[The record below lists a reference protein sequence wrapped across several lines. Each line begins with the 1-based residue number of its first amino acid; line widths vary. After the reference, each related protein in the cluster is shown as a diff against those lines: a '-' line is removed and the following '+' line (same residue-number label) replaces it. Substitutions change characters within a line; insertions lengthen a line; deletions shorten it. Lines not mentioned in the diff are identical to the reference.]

1 MKIIPGD
8 SERNEDKLMVTFT
21 VVFRILNA
29 SYGPYDIENI
39 IYMIKTLSYGPF
51 YMAHIIWA
59 MYNDSC
65 QLIHMLFTV

>member
-21 VVFRILNA
+21 VVFCILNA

-39 IYMIKTLSYGPF
+39 IY
-51 YMAHIIWA
+51 II
-59 MYNDSC
+59 
-65 QLIHMLFTV
+65 

>member
-8 SERNEDKLMVTFT
+8 SDRNEDKLMATFT
-21 VVFRILNA
+21 VVFCILNA
-29 SYGPYDIENI
+29 SYGPYDIEHI
-39 IYMIKTLSYGPF
+39 IYMIWTLSYGPF
-51 YMAHIIWA
+51 YMVHIICV

>member
-8 SERNEDKLMVTFT
+8 SERNEDKLMATFT

-39 IYMIKTLSYGPF
+39 IYMI
-51 YMAHIIWA
+51 
-59 MYNDSC
+59 
-65 QLIHMLFTV
+65 